1 MSVTHFNFS
10 KKNGNRYLFSF
21 EWLAFKI
28 FVFPMT
34 TGAFGGKIQTYWIL
48 RFDGTCQFYCPFGR
62 DNEWGAIFHYFYP
75 KKGGLFQ
82 LCCEIEVFFQK
93 NYFFF
98 YTCLLLFLVLTIVI
112 WTTKLNWWSSTVYTL
127 YTQSTDLRSVERNS
141 FLAFFLNHK

>member
-82 LCCEIEVFFQK
+82 LCCEIEVFFSK
-93 NYFFF
+93 ELLLF

-112 WTTKLNWWSSTVYTL
+112 WTTKLNWRSSTIVYTEYRPKKRWAQQFSCVL
-127 YTQSTDLRSVERNS
+127 PQP
-141 FLAFFLNHK
+141 

>member
-1 MSVTHFNFS
+1 MFVTHFNFS

-34 TGAFGGKIQTYWIL
+34 TGAPLAAKFKRIGYFVLMAHANSIVLLGGT
-48 RFDGTCQFYCPFGR
+48 T
-62 DNEWGAIFHYFYP
+62 NE
-75 KKGGLFQ
+75 GLFSTIFT
-82 LCCEIEVFFQK
+82 LKRGVFFNCCEIEVFFQK

-98 YTCLLLFLVLTIVI
+98 TPAYYCFFLVLTIVI
-112 WTTKLNWWSSTVYTL
+112 WTTKLNWRSSTEY
-127 YTQSTDLRSVERNS
+127 TDLRRSVERNS